1 MKICINY
8 GHALSGAGTGAVGI
22 KKESEE
28 TRNTGKEVVT
38 YLKGNSTHEILVA
51 DFEGEDNYVK
61 ATNFAN
67 SEGVDLFV
75 SIHFNSGAGDLTG
88 NGVTTGT
95 EVLIGHLGSSAL
107 DEAQRIVN
115 NISKL
120 GFKNRG
126 IKERPDLYVLKHTK
140 MGACLVECAFLDD
153 MDDMKAYNPKL
164 MAKAIA
170 EGILNKTI
178 SEQNNVV
185 SSFKNGDY
193 SGRKARVNT
202 DVLRVRYNRGTGYDI
217 IGKLSKGETVN
228 LNYCLNKWVSI
239 EGFRGNNG
247 LGYVHTD
254 YLELV

>member
-8 GHALSGAGTGAVGI
+8 GHALNGAGTGAVGI

-28 TRNTGKEVVT
+28 TRAVGKELVRL
-38 YLKGNSTHEILVA
+38 LKENSLHQILIA

-61 ATNFAN
+61 STKFAN
-67 SEGVDLFV
+67 DNNVDLFV
-75 SIHFNSGAGDLTG
+75 SVHFNSGAGDMNG

-95 EVLIGHLGSSAL
+95 EVLIGHLESSAL

-126 IKERPDLYVLKHTK
+126 IKERPDLYVLKNTK

-153 MDDMKAYNPKL
+153 MDDMKLYNPKL

-170 EGILNKTI
+170 EGILNKSI
-178 SEQNNVV
+178 NEEPVEGDQF
-185 SSFKNGDY
+185 FKVCIGAY
-193 SGRKARVNT
+193 K
-202 DVLRVRYNRGTGYDI
+202 NRENAVEMKNEAI
-217 IGKLSKGETVN
+217 SKGFKDAYMIYE
-228 LNYCLNKWVSI
+228 
-239 EGFRGNNG
+239 
-247 LGYVHTD
+247 
-254 YLELV
+254 